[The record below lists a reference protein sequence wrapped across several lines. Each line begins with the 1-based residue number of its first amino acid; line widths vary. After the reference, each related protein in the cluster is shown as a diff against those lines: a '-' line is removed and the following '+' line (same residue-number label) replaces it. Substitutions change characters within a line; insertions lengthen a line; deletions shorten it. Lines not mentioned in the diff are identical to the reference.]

1 MKLLLPLLVSLLS
14 SFARGQ
20 VTYVTVLYGNN
31 VPGPVRQEVVASTG
45 DLLSTLNETTPEEYD
60 VVPAGAPLATRKD
73 RGLSSLAGSR
83 ELDIGC
89 PNGCSNSGSNYCR
102 LLGCAYCGT
111 CGGRFLLRGLQSS
124 GEFDAAEVQSTMTD
138 EVSSLCDG
146 ASASCELWTVVYV
159 LNADGSLTEAT

>member
-1 MKLLLPLLVSLLS
+1 MKLVLSLLAS
-14 SFARGQ
+14 SFFSLVTGQ

-31 VPGPVRQEVVASTG
+31 VPAPVRQEVVASTPE
-45 DLLSTLNETTPEEYD
+45 LLSTLNATTPDGYN
-60 VVPAGAPLATRKD
+60 VVPEGAPLATRGRD
-73 RGLSSLAGSR
+73 LSSLAGSR

-89 PNGCSNSGSNYCR
+89 PNGCTNSGSNYCR
-102 LLGCAYCGT
+102 LLGCAFCGT
-111 CGGRFLLRGLQSS
+111 CGGRFLLRGLQG
-124 GEFDAAEVQSTMTD
+124 GEFDAADVQSTMTD

>member
-1 MKLLLPLLVSLLS
+1 MKLVLSLLVSSLFSLVT
-14 SFARGQ
+14 GQ

-31 VPGPVRQEVVASTG
+31 VPAPVRQEVVASTPE
-45 DLLSTLNETTPEEYD
+45 LLGTLNETTPEQYD
-60 VVPAGAPLATRKD
+60 VVPAGAPLATRGRD
-73 RGLSSLAGSR
+73 LSSAGR

-89 PNGCSNSGSNYCR
+89 PNGCTNSGSNYCR
-102 LLGCAYCGT
+102 LLGCAFCGT
-111 CGGRFLLRGLQSS
+111 CGGRFLLRGLQ
-124 GEFDAAEVQSTMTD
+124 GDGAFDAAEVQSTMTD